1 MEILK
6 NAKKAKNGKF
16 ELVFRRVDF
25 VSLVGPSE
33 SVGGCFAF
41 DSSEDLGGFGCL
53 EVEIMKKPKKVD
65 FWFDFRR
72 FGFVSLVV
80 PSEGVGG
87 CSGGDGGVDLA
98 ALWGLRVKKSKY
110 GRNFAFWVV
119 FDVSVVHRSS

>member
-1 MEILK
+1 
-6 NAKKAKNGKF
+6 
-16 ELVFRRVDF
+16 
-25 VSLVGPSE
+25 
-33 SVGGCFAF
+33 
-41 DSSEDLGGFGCL
+41 
-53 EVEIMKKPKKVD
+53 MKKPKKVD

-87 CSGGDGGVDLA
+87 CSGGVGGVDLA
-98 ALWGLRVKKSKY
+98 ALWGLRAKKSKY